1 MCMIELNYEEQ
12 IENKLEVD
20 SNQKNVTRNIA
31 PNSTGRNFFIRDQN
45 SKFHPPLE
53 RLQISLGVWYSRF
66 PQNSFGGRL
75 KV

>member
-1 MCMIELNYEEQ
+1 MIELNYEEQ
-12 IENKLEVD
+12 INKLEVD

-31 PNSTGRNFFIRDQN
+31 LNSTGRNFFIRDQN
-45 SKFHPPLE
+45 SKFYPPLE

-66 PQNSFGGRL
+66 PQNSFGGGL